1 MFDHTSRY
9 YPIETAALSLP
20 DGRAVTFARRRFLP
34 AGESLPL
41 LSFVNVSP
49 GDRIDLVADRVY
61 GDPLMFW
68 RLCDANDAMDP
79 LQMIAEAA
87 GDSGAP
93 LRAAMPQG

>member
-1 MFDHTSRY
+1 MFHHTSRY
-9 YPIETAALSLP
+9 YPIEIADLSLP
-20 DGRAVTFARRRFLP
+20 DGRTVTFARRRFLP

-49 GDRIDLVADRVY
+49 VDRIDLVADRVY

-93 LRAAMPQG
+93 LRVAMPQG